1 MGTFDEALEDLP
13 VGKVKKEEKKKD
25 EVVNT
30 GVTDVLR
37 TYPGE
42 FADWYKRTFNV
53 VTPFSINAFEDII
66 EWMRFDNNLGVRFV
80 PISKDRV
87 LEMLDK
93 KAPDLG
99 YLARHTDIGDL
110 IQDPFDLENIAQY
123 NIPKFLDL
131 DLVLPS
137 SDIRMIK
144 HLTYT
149 YFLIPN
155 YNFLSLFISEGE
167 KFRKYVKSTK
177 DVTGDPLFVV
187 RGISTEYRKEL
198 IDTLFTAESLRKFS
212 KDSGVAEIKGMI
224 KDLLEIDAELKEDIA
239 PNDKKSRLYERLKQH
254 NPQLVI

>member
-13 VGKVKKEEKKKD
+13 VGKVKEEKKKD
-25 EVVNT
+25 EVVT
-30 GVTDVLR
+30 TSVVAVLR

-110 IQDPFDLENIAQY
+110 IQDPFDLENIMQY
-123 NIPKFLDL
+123 NIPNCLNL
-131 DLVLPS
+131 DLVLPI
-137 SDIRMIK
+137 SDIARMK
-144 HLTYT
+144 FQTKN

-155 YNFLSLFISEGE
+155 LKFLSLFVPESE
-167 KFRKYVKSTK
+167 KFRKYVESAG
-177 DVTGDPLFVV
+177 DVSGGPLLV
-187 RGISTEYRKEL
+187 IQETLMNYRNDL
-198 IDTLFTAESLRKFS
+198 IQNVFTAESLKKFS
-212 KDSGVAEIKGMI
+212 EDSGITEIKGMI
-224 KDLLEIDAELKEDIA
+224 NSVLEFDNGLGGGVLL
-239 PNDKKSRLYERLKQH
+239 DKLRSRLYERLKQY